1 MIGGLPSK
9 NLHRRGSLLSGESLR
24 FALGNFA
31 RWGIESRLG
40 NDLAAGAQL
49 ALAHYARRLR
59 SGRKP
64 VAPPAFL
71 RYETDSEVTTSLDLA
86 LEPGTLSILK
96 REAAR
101 HQVPLERILAHA
113 IFVYLADL
121 DGVRAS
127 SQLGSPT
134 LV

>member
-1 MIGGLPSK
+1 
-9 NLHRRGSLLSGESLR
+9 LR
-24 FALGNFA
+24 FTLGNFA

-64 VAPPAFL
+64 AAPPAFL
-71 RYETDSEVTTSLDLA
+71 HLETDSEVATSLDLA
-86 LEPGTLSILK
+86 LEPETLNVLK

-101 HQVPLERILAHA
+101 HQMPLERILAHA

-121 DGVRAS
+121 DGARPSPWA
-127 SQLGSPT
+127 GSPT

>member
-1 MIGGLPSK
+1 
-9 NLHRRGSLLSGESLR
+9 LR

-71 RYETDSEVTTSLDLA
+71 LYETDSEVATSLDLA
-86 LEPGTLSILK
+86 LEPATLSVLE

-101 HQVPLERILAHA
+101 HQMPLERILSHA

-121 DGVRAS
+121 DGARP
-127 SQLGSPT
+127 SQWLGAPT